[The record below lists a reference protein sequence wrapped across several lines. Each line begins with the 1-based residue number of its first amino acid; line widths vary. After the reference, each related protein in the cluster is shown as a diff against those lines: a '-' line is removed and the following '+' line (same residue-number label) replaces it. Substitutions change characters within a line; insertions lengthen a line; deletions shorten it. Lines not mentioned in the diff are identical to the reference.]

1 MKTNRSIQRCLAL
14 LRAFQGYVRPSLS
27 ELCKET
33 SLPHATVL
41 RFLLTLEEEGYVA
54 RHENQ
59 WRLTSKVLEIGFA
72 ALESSGISETVQTT
86 VQSLADDCSGTSN
99 IGEACDHGV
108 LIIARALAPTE
119 RRRLHVANL
128 RVGSVLPAESALAQ
142 ALTMPAQEAFAIFR
156 YPNGTQTSLAVRMPS
171 ALGRTLA
178 LGVSASPEEFAD
190 ERRLQKS
197 VERLQ
202 DEAHRIG
209 QILDIGPI

>member
-14 LRAFQGYVRPSLS
+14 LRAFRGYVRPSLS

-54 RHENQ
+54 RHGNQ

-72 ALESSGISETVQTT
+72 ALEGSGISETVQAT
-86 VQSLADDCSGTSN
+86 VQSLADNCSGTSN
-99 IGEACDHGV
+99 IGESCDSGV
-108 LIIARALAPTE
+108 LIIARALAPNE

-142 ALTMPAQEAFAIFR
+142 ALSMPDNENFAIVK

-171 ALGRTLA
+171 ILGRTLA
-178 LGVSASPEEFAD
+178 LGVSAASEEFSD
-190 ERRLQKS
+190 ERRLQDTVS
-197 VERLQ
+197 RLHE
-202 DEAHRIG
+202 EAHRLG

>member
-14 LRAFQGYVRPSLS
+14 LRAFRGYVRPSLS

-54 RHENQ
+54 RHGNQ

-72 ALESSGISETVQTT
+72 ALEGSGISETVQTT
-86 VQSLADDCSGTSN
+86 VQSLADSCSGTSN
-99 IGEACDHGV
+99 IGESCDSGV
-108 LIIARALAPTE
+108 LIIARALAPNE

-142 ALTMPAQEAFAIFR
+142 ALSMPVNENFAIVK

-171 ALGRTLA
+171 ILGRTLA
-178 LGVSASPEEFAD
+178 LGVSAASEEFSD
-190 ERRLQKS
+190 ERRLKDAVS
-197 VERLQ
+197 RLHE
-202 DEAHRIG
+202 EAHRVG